1 MIKNKKIFSFII
13 FSVFLIWLLII
24 SLNTKCVFA
33 DQLNDSI
40 NEQLNNLDLS
50 KLESFFNS
58 ISQRPDSVDFFWLIK
73 KMLNGETT
81 IDASSFLNYILNIF
95 LSDVFKLLP
104 IFICVIAIGVLSSV
118 SQNLRLSNLNES
130 VSETIFF
137 SCNLCVILLLST
149 QLIGLYKNIEIVIK
163 NIAILCEI
171 MLPIITTLMLS
182 VGGNVSVAVYKP
194 IVVILSGGIINL
206 TLSVIMPLIIIM
218 TVFNITSSF
227 SPSIKLNKFSDLTS
241 STIKW
246 IIGIIITVFSIFL
259 SIQGLTSAHYDGI
272 SFKVTKYAI
281 SNSIPIIGGFIKDG
295 FDIVVAGSV
304 IIKNTIGVALVFAL
318 IFLIVS
324 PFLSLLTFSL
334 LLKLTGAL
342 LEPIC
347 DSRISNFCLSISKTV
362 TYLIV
367 ALLSVGLMFFI
378 TVILLIISANAFV

>member
-13 FSVFLIWLLII
+13 FSVFLIWFLII

-81 IDASSFLNYILNIF
+81 LDASSFLNYILNIF

-194 IVVILSGGIINL
+194 IVAILSGGIINL

-227 SPSIKLNKFSDLTS
+227 SPSIKLNKFSDFTS